1 MVILPERRVSWL
13 STGDR
18 TSTVTPW
25 SHAPGC
31 INPMTPGDSELLRI
45 GRSYVASLYCFLK
58 MGYHNLPSLYM
69 NWYRN
74 WYFGSTP
81 YPVTILVV
89 TVTGWGVDPTGNWPV
104 LNSWRFF
111 VFFGVEITHII
122 VLTPQVLI
130 PPGTHHDFTP
140 FPSLFSVF
148 SQQSLLKLLLVCA
161 SNLDPIGS
169 TGLAYLPAVTVVD
182 LYRRL
187 GGKYAVPVSIDRMAI
202 SFGVKILVW
211 HPNRSKKPGSHDTT
225 TQGGPL

>member
-111 VFFGVEITHII
+111 FIFWGRNHPHHSSYTASVNSTWDSSWFHPLPKPFQCFLSTKSFKVVACVCFKSRSHRIN
-122 VLTPQVLI
+122 
-130 PPGTHHDFTP
+130 GTGIFTCSYCSW
-140 FPSLFSVF
+140 F
-148 SQQSLLKLLLVCA
+148 
-161 SNLDPIGS
+161 
-169 TGLAYLPAVTVVD
+169 
-182 LYRRL
+182 
-187 GGKYAVPVSIDRMAI
+187 VS
-202 SFGVKILVW
+202 
-211 HPNRSKKPGSHDTT
+211 
-225 TQGGPL
+225 